1 MNTAARPIEQQSAH
15 WYYKSGEPC
24 YEIERADGQGKR
36 PTTLADA
43 RKLNLLPSVT
53 TILKALHKP
62 ALETWKQEQLGL
74 ALMTTPRIAGET
86 DDQFVFRVIHT
97 ERQHEQERDAAA
109 KRGTDLH
116 QGIQD
121 HFQGRFVDPE
131 VWPWIEPML
140 NILSRYGKFVSCE
153 TVLVAPG
160 FAGRT
165 DLIMMGPEGIWIWD
179 FKSTRKVPS
188 ESWPE
193 HKLQLSAYAKAYGDP
208 FETINTGNIYISTV
222 NQGEFFVCEHAES
235 WQEIYLRGFK
245 PLLQYWQWANDYR
258 P

>member
-15 WYYKSGEPC
+15 WYTKTGEPC
-24 YEIERADGQGKR
+24 YSVPLANGTGMRS
-36 PTTLADA
+36 TTLADA
-43 RKLNLLPSVT
+43 RQLNLLPSVT
-53 TILKALHKP
+53 TILKVLHKP

-116 QGIQD
+116 KGIQD

-131 VWPWIEPML
+131 VWPWIEPCVMWL
-140 NILSRYGKFVSCE
+140 QEYGSYEWSEQIVIGDGYAGKYDLQQYSRIKGS
-153 TVLVAPG
+153 T
-160 FAGRT
+160 
-165 DLIMMGPEGIWIWD
+165 IWD
-179 FKSTRKVPS
+179 FKTTKKLPK
-188 ESWPE
+188 EAYPE
-193 HKLQLSAYAKAYGDP
+193 HKLQLAAYAEPIKEI
-208 FETINTGNIYISTV
+208 ETVGNIYISTV
-222 NQGEFFVCEHAES
+222 EQGKFVVCEHEEE
-235 WQEIYLRGFK
+235 WIYTYRHGFK
-245 PLLQYWQWANDYR
+245 PLLDYWCWANDFH